1 MNQGGTKGGA
11 ESAEATPLGKRGPFY
26 THGQKGS
33 SANESIGLDPSGFTS
48 KVNAQLVICVRIAI
62 IPPQMTGKTLVHTSS
77 RPLLYPSLWMVFGF
91 VSLLALVPV
100 SASAELLEL
109 AEVIAHPQHYD
120 RKEVVVMGQATDV
133 QAITD
138 KQGHPAFQFLLK
150 DNAGTLKVI
159 SRVPVQ
165 DGDQVI
171 VGGTFTRRRQ
181 GGRIA
186 VYNEVTA
193 IVVRP
198 LNQFDADLVG

>member
-1 MNQGGTKGGA
+1 
-11 ESAEATPLGKRGPFY
+11 
-26 THGQKGS
+26 
-33 SANESIGLDPSGFTS
+33 
-48 KVNAQLVICVRIAI
+48 
-62 IPPQMTGKTLVHTSS
+62 
-77 RPLLYPSLWMVFGF
+77 MVLGF
-91 VSLLALVPV
+91 VSLLASSPV
-100 SASAELLEL
+100 TASAELLEL

-133 QAITD
+133 QPITD
-138 KQGHPAFQFLLK
+138 KQGQPAFQFLLK

-159 SRVPVQ
+159 SRVPVH

-186 VYNEVTA
+186 VYNEVNA
-193 IVVRP
+193 IIVRP